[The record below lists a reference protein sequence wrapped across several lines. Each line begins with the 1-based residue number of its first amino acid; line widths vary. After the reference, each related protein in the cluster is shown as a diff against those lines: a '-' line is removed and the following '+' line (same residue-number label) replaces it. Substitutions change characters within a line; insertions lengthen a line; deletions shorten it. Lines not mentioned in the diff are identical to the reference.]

1 MKIAFIG
8 LGSMGAP
15 LARLIARA
23 GHELGVYD
31 SHAPAGEAFRDIAA
45 VAGSPADAARGAE
58 VVCVCVRDDRQ
69 VEDVV
74 SGRNGLAGT
83 LAPGAL
89 LLVHSTIRIDTVQ
102 RIGAALAAQGVA
114 LVDAPVSRTRRS
126 DDAPFVFTMLGGES
140 RDVERARAVVE
151 SFSTDVEHMGPS
163 GAGMA
168 TKIANNPWPSRNPT
182 STPPSGPPAMSCA
195 AAWMPAST
203 RTTSCSCCSSST
215 SATSTAT
222 ATTSPRRSHPE
233 GRELRDMVALK
244 GNPDIGDKINTQIIQ
259 PLIDANAASPAAT
272 SPTSTIRTSSAR
284 ARRWSSG

>member
-83 LAPGAL
+83 LAPGSL

-168 TKIANNPWPSRNPT
+168 TKIANNLVTWTHIVVAAQAHALAASQGVPYERFKRLLTANGNLTPTVAALMDGMHAATAAANPQRAAFLASQAGIGEKDLELAIECSRALGLDVAMIERT
-182 STPPSGPPAMSCA
+182 RDRVRPAMTGQL
-195 AAWMPAST
+195 PKT
-203 RTTSCSCCSSST
+203 
-215 SATSTAT
+215 
-222 ATTSPRRSHPE
+222 
-233 GRELRDMVALK
+233 
-244 GNPDIGDKINTQIIQ
+244 
-259 PLIDANAASPAAT
+259 
-272 SPTSTIRTSSAR
+272 
-284 ARRWSSG
+284 

>member
-74 SGRNGLAGT
+74 SGGNGLAGT

-168 TKIANNPWPSRNPT
+168 TKIANNLVTWTHIVVAAQANALAASQGVPYERFKRLLTANGNLTPTVAALMDGMHAATAAANPQRAAFLASQAGIGEKDLELAIECSRALGLDVAMIERT
-182 STPPSGPPAMSCA
+182 RDRVRPAMTGQL
-195 AAWMPAST
+195 PKT
-203 RTTSCSCCSSST
+203 
-215 SATSTAT
+215 
-222 ATTSPRRSHPE
+222 
-233 GRELRDMVALK
+233 
-244 GNPDIGDKINTQIIQ
+244 
-259 PLIDANAASPAAT
+259 
-272 SPTSTIRTSSAR
+272 
-284 ARRWSSG
+284 